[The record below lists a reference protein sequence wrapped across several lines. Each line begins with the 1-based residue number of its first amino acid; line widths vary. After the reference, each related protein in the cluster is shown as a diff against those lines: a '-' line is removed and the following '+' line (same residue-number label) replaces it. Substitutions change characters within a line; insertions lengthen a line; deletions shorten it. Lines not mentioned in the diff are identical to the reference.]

1 MLHKIFI
8 AAVAA
13 AFALPLCAAFPLDKK
28 AISYLQSNATA
39 GPSNAQYTYSQS
51 SGRFQ
56 GKAYDGG
63 YIDVVGCSGASGA
76 CRNNPSC
83 QCKVDIG
90 PLPRATC
97 VFARPTSLLALLLR
111 FDAATR
117 SAPKLSSR
125 ACPPATTCAHPARS
139 LTPNCV
145 YLQLHFDICAA
156 TQTQATCVA
165 GPVSSSTAATVPATQ
180 ARAAL

>member
-1 MLHKIFI
+1 MPRFFFI
-8 AAVAA
+8 AAIAA
-13 AFALPLCAAFPLDKK
+13 VLALPLCSAFPLDKT
-28 AISYLQSNATA
+28 ALSYLNNATA

-97 VFARPTSLLALLLR
+97 VFA
-111 FDAATR
+111 
-117 SAPKLSSR
+117 APL
-125 ACPPATTCAHPARS
+125 PPPR
-139 LTPNCV
+139 
-145 YLQLHFDICAA
+145 D
-156 TQTQATCVA
+156 CVA
-165 GPVSSSTAATVPATQ
+165 LIHGCSYTIGPEIEFKGMPSCYNLCAPLRPPSTA
-180 ARAAL
+180 L

>member
-97 VFARPTSLLALLLR
+97 VFARPTSLVALLLR
-111 FDAATR
+111 FDAATP

-125 ACPPATTCAHPARS
+125 ACPPATTCARPARS
-139 LTPNCV
+139 LT
-145 YLQLHFDICAA
+145 QLCLFA
-156 TQTQATCVA
+156 T
-165 GPVSSSTAATVPATQ
+165 PF
-180 ARAAL
+180 